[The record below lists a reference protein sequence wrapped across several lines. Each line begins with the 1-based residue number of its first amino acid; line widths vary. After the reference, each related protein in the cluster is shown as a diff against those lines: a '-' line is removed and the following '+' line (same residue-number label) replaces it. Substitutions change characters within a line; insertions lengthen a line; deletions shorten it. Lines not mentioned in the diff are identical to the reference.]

1 MVRLSPY
8 DVSPVTS
15 FGIRN
20 RNPIGKRVPMV
31 CTAKPSVRLS
41 NCAVEM
47 FKADV
52 RAAPRNDPSVE
63 PRLLMDMNRANSV
76 PSIPGGQSC
85 PDRIRNGII
94 LTKTIFWSQICICR
108 RISCMPYKL
117 AGCLYCN
124 SKPIMTTR

>member
-8 DVSPVTS
+8 DVNPVTS

-63 PRLLMDMNRANSV
+63 PRLLMDINRANSV

-94 LTKTIFWSQICICR
+94 LTKKQYPGHKSA
-108 RISCMPYKL
+108 Y
-117 AGCLYCN
+117 AEG
-124 SKPIMTTR
+124 